1 MSSEQCVNV
10 IFISINLNG
19 RKKCARKRESES
31 VCAHVY
37 FIREK
42 GEEKWRAERG
52 REKASTLVS
61 VPLLMHTEQG

>member
-19 RKKCARKRESES
+19 RKACARQRESM
-31 VCAHVY
+31 CAHVY

-61 VPLLMHTEQG
+61 VPLLIHMEQG

>member
-1 MSSEQCVNV
+1 MGEKRVQD
-10 IFISINLNG
+10 
-19 RKKCARKRESES
+19 RERESM
-31 VCAHVY
+31 CAHVY

-61 VPLLMHTEQG
+61 VPLLMHMEQG